1 MTLKTNFAA
10 KPTLAGELV
19 LLRPVEA
26 ADASGLAAIDPE
38 TERLTGSHL
47 DDGFT
52 IDNLETWYAT
62 RAEHDD
68 RLDLS
73 IIERATGEWAG
84 EVVLNEL
91 SLLNESCGFR
101 ILLQGP
107 RFYGRGLGSEATR
120 LVIDYAFNV
129 VGVHRIEL
137 EVYDFNPRAR
147 HVYEKVGFV
156 YEGTKRDALR
166 WDGEWVDCHC
176 MGLLERDWR
185 RLAQRDIELTGC
197 RASS

>member
-1 MTLKTNFAA
+1 MRLLLDPLMTLKTNFAA
-10 KPTLAGELV
+10 KPTLVGELV

-26 ADASGLAAIDPE
+26 ADAAGLLAIDPE
-38 TERLTGSHL
+38 TERLTGTHRDAEFSL
-47 DDGFT
+47 K
-52 IDNLETWYAT
+52 NLENWYAT

-84 EVVLNEL
+84 EVVLSEL
-91 SLLNESCGFR
+91 SLPNESCGFR
-101 ILLQGP
+101 IALQEP

-120 LVIDYAFNV
+120 LVIGYAFTV
-129 VGVHRIEL
+129 VGLHRIEL

-147 HVYEKVGFV
+147 HVYEKAGFV

-166 WDGEWVDCHC
+166 WDGRWVDCHC
-176 MGLLERDWR
+176 MGLLDRDWNGQ
-185 RLAQRDIELTGC
+185 AW
-197 RASS
+197 

>member
-26 ADASGLAAIDPE
+26 ADAAGLLAIDSE
-38 TERLTGSHL
+38 TKRLTGSNR
-47 DDGFT
+47 DGWFT
-52 IDNLETWYAT
+52 LGNLENWYAT
-62 RAEHDD
+62 RAGHDD

-91 SLLNESCGFR
+91 SLPNESCGFR
-101 ILLQGP
+101 IALQGP

-120 LVIDYAFNV
+120 LVIDYAFKV

-147 HVYEKVGFV
+147 HVYEKIGFV
-156 YEGTKRDALR
+156 HEGTKRDALR

-176 MGLLERDWR
+176 MGLVEHDWR
-185 RLAQRDIELTGC
+185 R
-197 RASS
+197 

>member
-10 KPTLAGELV
+10 KPILKGELV
-19 LLRPVEA
+19 ELRPVEE
-26 ADASGLAAIDPE
+26 ADAAGMLATDPE
-38 TERLTGSHL
+38 TFRLTGTHAYAQ
-47 DDGFT
+47 FT
-52 IDNLETWYAT
+52 LESLKNWYAT

-73 IIERATGEWAG
+73 IIERTSRKWAG

-91 SLLNESCGFR
+91 DASNESCGFR
-101 ILLQGP
+101 IALQGP
-107 RFYGRGLGSEATR
+107 RFYGGGLGSEATR
-120 LVIDYAFNV
+120 LVVDYAFNV

-156 YEGTKRDALR
+156 HEGTKRDALR
-166 WDGEWVDCHC
+166 WDGEWIDCHC
-176 MGLLERDWR
+176 MALLDRDWTK
-185 RLAQRDIELTGC
+185 EH
-197 RASS
+197 SPE

>member
-1 MTLKTNFAA
+1 LDLLMPLKTNFAA
-10 KPTLAGELV
+10 KPTLVGELV
-19 LLRPVEA
+19 LLQPVET
-26 ADASGLAAIDPE
+26 ADAAYLLAIDPE
-38 TERLTGSHL
+38 TQRLTGTRL
-47 DDGFT
+47 DARFT
-52 IDNLETWYAT
+52 VESQEAWYAT

-73 IIERATGEWAG
+73 IIERATGERAG
-84 EVVLNEL
+84 EVVLMEL
-91 SLLNESCGFR
+91 SVPNESCAFR
-101 ILLQGP
+101 IHLQEP

-120 LVIDYAFNV
+120 LIIDYAFTV

-147 HVYEKVGFV
+147 RVYEKVGFV
-156 YEGTKRDALR
+156 HEGTKRDALR

-185 RLAQRDIELTGC
+185 R
-197 RASS
+197 